1 MVQRYDACCGVMNR
15 PAVCPVCGKKFTAIR
30 MTQKYCSTACRLWAY
45 RHRPVNYEVAS
56 VNGELL
62 RTFRCLHC
70 GKVVSVRSSADKRT
84 KFCSPHCE
92 RLYWKHSKT
101 KGVKAQS
108 VSRTF
113 RCRQCGKIVK
123 VTEPKDKRMAFCSSE
138 CRERW
143 AYENRIRQTRK
154 KYVYDKENLT

>member
-1 MVQRYDACCGVMNR
+1 MNR

>member
-101 KGVKAQS
+101 KGVKSQS

-113 RCRQCGKIVK
+113 RCRQCGRLVK
-123 VTEPKDKRMAFCSSE
+123 VTEPKDRRMAFCSNG

-143 AYENRIRQTRK
+143 VYENRSKSRQKNRK
-154 KYVYDKENLT
+154 HEV